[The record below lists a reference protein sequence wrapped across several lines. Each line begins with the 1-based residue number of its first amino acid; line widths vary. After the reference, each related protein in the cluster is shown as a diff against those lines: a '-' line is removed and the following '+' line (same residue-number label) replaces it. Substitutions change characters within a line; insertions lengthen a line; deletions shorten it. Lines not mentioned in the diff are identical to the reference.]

1 MYMYYIDIYKYV
13 YMYNIL
19 CNTVFVAMTVV
30 IMIISDVSDAET
42 NYWQTARKL
51 IN

>member
-1 MYMYYIDIYKYV
+1 MDIYYIDVYKYV

-30 IMIISDVSDAET
+30 IMIISDVSDTET
-42 NYWQTARKL
+42 NYRQTARK
-51 IN
+51 